1 MVNNILSLEK
11 NINKLKQDKNVV
23 ILAHYYQTDDIQ
35 DIADFVGDSL
45 DLSKKAASTDAD
57 VILFC
62 GVKFMA
68 EVAKILNPTKK
79 VLVPDLNA
87 GCSLEESCPADKF
100 AQFVKSENS
109 VVVSYINCS
118 ADIKAL
124 SDIIVTS
131 SNAEKIIKSIPAEK
145 EIIFAPDKNLG
156 NYLIKKT
163 GRKMKLWNGSCIVH
177 EQFSYKS
184 LVKLKE
190 RHQDALIIAHPECPE
205 NLLDSADFI
214 GSTSRLLSFV
224 EQNKGRDFIVL
235 TESGIIHQMKKL
247 SKNSNFYV
255 VPAIKEDI
263 SCVNCSNCPH
273 MKLNTMEKI
282 YEVLTEENNEITLSD
297 DLRIRAKKPLSRML
311 ELS

>member
-1 MVNNILSLEK
+1 MVNNNLSLEK

>member
-11 NINKLKQDKNVV
+11 NINKLKKDKNVV

-131 SNAEKIIKSIPAEK
+131 SNAEKIIKSIPEEK

-282 YEVLTEENNEITLSD
+282 YEVLTEENNEIILSE

>member
-1 MVNNILSLEK
+1 MVNNNLSLEK

-297 DLRIRAKKPLSRML
+297 NLRIRAKKPLSRML

>member
-11 NINKLKQDKNVV
+11 NINKLKKDKNVV

-131 SNAEKIIKSIPAEK
+131 SNAEKIIKSIPEEK

-282 YEVLTEENNEITLSD
+282 YEVLTEENNEIILRE

>member
-11 NINKLKQDKNVV
+11 NINKLKKDKNVV

-131 SNAEKIIKSIPAEK
+131 SNAEKIIKSIPEEK

-282 YEVLTEENNEITLSD
+282 YEVLTEENNEIILSD

>member
-297 DLRIRAKKPLSRML
+297 NLRIRAKKPLSRML

>member
-11 NINKLKQDKNVV
+11 NINKLKKDKNVV

-45 DLSKKAASTDAD
+45 DLSKKASSTDAD

-100 AQFVKSENS
+100 SQFVKSGNS
-109 VVVSYINCS
+109 AVVSYINCS

-131 SNAEKIIKSIPAEK
+131 SNAEKIIKSIPEEE

-224 EQNKGRDFIVL
+224 EENKGRDFIVL

-282 YEVLTEENNEITLSD
+282 YEVLTEENNEIILSD